1 MSRSQF
7 RRIWLILRLAWLN
20 LQEESICYWQDQPV
34 NYVPS
39 DAAASSCVF
48 WWVRFLRTDC
58 SVDSPRLSAPAVRR
72 FRLRSVCSSTICNP
86 LMVHDQR
93 TGGRPR
99 VGSHMRHCG
108 AGSSGREFHNSPKR
122 GPALKLSTSTIT
134 RIRIQ
139 QLFLCRKRGF
149 RLSLGIT
156 TTRCHNR
163 DGVVRA
169 QPEVLGQTFSNI
181 VWLDRRA
188 RVWETY
194 LSRALSASAF
204 SCLYDFYFCCPI
216 YIGQKLQVAFALA
229 RGSGVCL
236 SLGCVLGGH
245 PAAAGGPSTCLFNIN
260 SKQNISSEFSRFFVW
275 LGFWSILPRVLWFQG
290 RFTLVKKCLWAGTP
304 GRVQLIKM
312 HRCQHELSE
321 LSPCFVNFKIN

>member
-72 FRLRSVCSSTICNP
+72 FRLRFVCSSTICNP

-156 TTRCHNR
+156 TTKCHNR
-163 DGVVRA
+163 DGVVWA

-194 LSRALSASAF
+194 LSRALSVSAF

-216 YIGQKLQVAFALA
+216 YIGQKLQVAFALP
-229 RGSGVCL
+229 RGPGVCL

-245 PAAAGGPSTCLFNIN
+245 PAAAGGPSTRLFNIN
-260 SKQNISSEFSRFFVW
+260 SKQNIISKFSEVLLK
-275 LGFWSILPRVLWFQG
+275 LGFWWILMRVIRFPSS
-290 RFTLVKKCLWAGTP
+290 FTLVEKTP
-304 GRVQLIKM
+304 YTCSQQWVKLNQK
-312 HRCQHELSE
+312 HRYQC
-321 LSPCFVNFKIN
+321 

>member
-72 FRLRSVCSSTICNP
+72 FRLRFVCSSTICNP

-156 TTRCHNR
+156 TTKCHNR
-163 DGVVRA
+163 DGVVWA

-194 LSRALSASAF
+194 LSRALSVSAF

-216 YIGQKLQVAFALA
+216 YIGQKLQVAFALP
-229 RGSGVCL
+229 RGPGVCL

-245 PAAAGGPSTCLFNIN
+245 PAAAGGPSTRLFNIN
-260 SKQNISSEFSRFFVW
+260 SKQNIISKFSEVLLKF
-275 LGFWSILPRVLWFQG
+275 GFWWILMRFIRFLSS
-290 RFTLVKKCLWAGTP
+290 FTLVEKNPYTCSQQWVKLN
-304 GRVQLIKM
+304 QK
-312 HRCQHELSE
+312 HRYQC
-321 LSPCFVNFKIN
+321 